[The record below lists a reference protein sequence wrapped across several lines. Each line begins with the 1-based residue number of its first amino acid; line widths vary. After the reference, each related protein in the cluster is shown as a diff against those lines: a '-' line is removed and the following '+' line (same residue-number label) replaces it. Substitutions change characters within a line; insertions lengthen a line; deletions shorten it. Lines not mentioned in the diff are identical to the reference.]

1 MHGNRM
7 ERLLKRSAT
16 GTRKQKWGESRVDRE
31 ETDME
36 HRGIERYRICHVV
49 GLRLFE
55 LAGRLPMQKA

>member
-1 MHGNRM
+1 MLR
-7 ERLLKRSAT
+7 A
-16 GTRKQKWGESRVDRE
+16 KQRWEADRE